1 MSDLQKKALISLI
14 QFLVAVEWARKWMIE
29 GGEKDGE
36 KAALEISLGKSF
48 SHGCI
53 DGRIEQ
59 FSAIRAKRGDQRR
72 GVHWE
77 WYII

>member
-1 MSDLQKKALISLI
+1 
-14 QFLVAVEWARKWMIE
+14 MIE

-53 DGRIEQ
+53 DGGIEQ

-72 GVHWE
+72 EVHWE